1 MFDEVSFFGEPEVQQ
16 PQPSSQKPAQQRT
29 HQGGD
34 WPRWIY
40 TSYHKKSRVDLGV
53 TPSGTIH
60 YKIYRAIGTTGDGKR
75 PLFIGQDGKTD
86 SAFVL
91 LSNHELQ
98 FLILT
103 LERYLQYGYNGT
115 AEWFRYIALSI
126 VNPEYVRATDSSVE
140 VSFFRPTAT
149 LRYQISSQY
158 GFSVSI
164 HKTKNDKKQNY
175 FASYSI
181 QHMLEVLQ
189 PYKELYKKALQLQMK
204 F

>member
-1 MFDEVSFFGEPEVQQ
+1 MFDDTFFGPEMQPTQQ
-16 PQPSSQKPAQQRT
+16 PAQKPTQQQRSQ
-29 HQGGD
+29 QGGD
-34 WPRWIY
+34 WPRWFY
-40 TSYHKKSRVDLGV
+40 TSYHGKSRVDLGV
-53 TPSGTIH
+53 TPSGAIH
-60 YKIYRAIGTTGDGKR
+60 FKIYKAIGTTGDGKR
-75 PLFIGQDGKTD
+75 SLFIGQDGKTD
-86 SAFVL
+86 SVFVL

-103 LERYLQYGYNGT
+103 FERYLQYGYNGT
-115 AEWFRYIALSI
+115 AEWFKYIALSI
-126 VNPEYVRATDSSVE
+126 VNQEYVKATDSSVE

-181 QHMLEVLQ
+181 RHMIEVLQ